1 MSLPVLVNHFRLPI
15 CYYFCYFLYINNQIQ
30 WHKHLPFI
38 FVFVY
43 SVSASLS
50 LSLFCVH
57 CWQKTQL
64 KWRGLL
70 LLLVLHLLHLLVL
83 VLSFLINQRSPKPR
97 LSELRKITTQRNA
110 RMATHQLALLGEA
123 QFTEESQGDPSLISL
138 FSIFFFSLMGFHL
151 HVSYSS
157 FCIKNTGT
165 DGLGD
170 MKLTFGTRVP
180 GITFR
185 TRKDDKVIL
194 LFLFFFFFFF
204 YEKL

>member
-70 LLLVLHLLHLLVL
+70 LLLVLHLHHPLVL

-110 RMATHQLALLGEA
+110 RMATHQLALPGEA

-138 FSIFFFSLMGFHL
+138 FSIFFFFLNGFSFACIIFLFLHQKHRHRWTGRYEAHL
-151 HVSYSS
+151 WDKSS
-157 FCIKNTGT
+157 WNNIQNKKGRQGNFA
-165 DGLGD
+165 
-170 MKLTFGTRVP
+170 
-180 GITFR
+180 
-185 TRKDDKVIL
+185 
-194 LFLFFFFFFF
+194 LFFFLW
-204 YEKL
+204 KIIIVI

>member
-1 MSLPVLVNHFRLPI
+1 MTQTPTL
-15 CYYFCYFLYINNQIQ
+15 YFCFCL
-30 WHKHLPFI
+30 LCLC
-38 FVFVY
+38 V
-43 SVSASLS
+43 SLS

-70 LLLVLHLLHLLVL
+70 LLLVLHLHHPLVL

-138 FSIFFFSLMGFHL
+138 LSIFFFFLNGFSFACIIFLFL
-151 HVSYSS
+151 HQ
-157 FCIKNTGT
+157 KTTGT

-194 LFLFFFFFFF
+194 LFLFYFIFLW
-204 YEKL
+204 KIIIVI

>member
-1 MSLPVLVNHFRLPI
+1 MTQTPTL
-15 CYYFCYFLYINNQIQ
+15 YFCFCL
-30 WHKHLPFI
+30 LCLC
-38 FVFVY
+38 V
-43 SVSASLS
+43 SLS

-70 LLLVLHLLHLLVL
+70 LLLVLHLHHPLVL

-138 FSIFFFSLMGFHL
+138 FSMFFLNGFSFACIIFLFLHQKHRHRWTGRYEAHL
-151 HVSYSS
+151 WDKSS
-157 FCIKNTGT
+157 WNNIQNKKGRQGNFA
-165 DGLGD
+165 
-170 MKLTFGTRVP
+170 
-180 GITFR
+180 
-185 TRKDDKVIL
+185 
-194 LFLFFFFFFF
+194 LFFFFFFMKNYSYYINNERTKEICSLF
-204 YEKL
+204 F

>member
-1 MSLPVLVNHFRLPI
+1 MTQTPTL
-15 CYYFCYFLYINNQIQ
+15 YFCFCL
-30 WHKHLPFI
+30 LCLC
-38 FVFVY
+38 V
-43 SVSASLS
+43 SLS

-70 LLLVLHLLHLLVL
+70 LLLVLHLHHPLVL

-110 RMATHQLALLGEA
+110 RMATHQLALPGEA

-194 LFLFFFFFFF
+194 LFLFFFFFFLW
-204 YEKL
+204 KIIVVI